1 MYAKFYPDMRARLVP
16 DCLRFMAA
24 YVELSQGLET
34 RVAFVRQIPH
44 STGLECLQHETLGL
58 SL

>member
-1 MYAKFYPDMRARLVP
+1 MRARLVP

-34 RVAFVRQIPH
+34 RFAFVRQIPH
-44 STGLECLQHETLGL
+44 WTGLECLQHEMLGL